1 MAYLARPTG
10 LVRPDHLQMI
20 RSGHR
25 RQRPPSVSMCVDRA
39 TRPSTKGPS
48 MARLTAL
55 RSFVIR
61 AFRATGEAGA
71 SLVEYTLL
79 VALIAAVAIGAITVL
94 GNGAKSTLCNA
105 GTTIAA

>member
-1 MAYLARPTG
+1 
-10 LVRPDHLQMI
+10 
-20 RSGHR
+20 
-25 RQRPPSVSMCVDRA
+25 
-39 TRPSTKGPS
+39 
-48 MARLTAL
+48 MARLSAL
-55 RSFVIR
+55 RSFVVR

-105 GTTIAA
+105 GTTIAAAGATTTTVAGGGGSSAPSC